1 MNMKHNFSSV
11 VLVNANERKVK
22 KEREE
27 RKLRNRIKKIF
38 KKIK

>member
-1 MNMKHNFSSV
+1 MKYNFSSLA
-11 VLVNANERKVK
+11 LVNANERKVK

-27 RKLRNRIKKIF
+27 RRLINRIKKFF

>member
-1 MNMKHNFSSV
+1 MKHDFSLLA
-11 VLVNANERKVK
+11 LVNDNERKVK

-27 RKLRNRIKKIF
+27 KKLKNKIKRFF